1 MTQNRNLFA
10 YVTAFLKEVIK
21 TSHKLSCVTKM
32 DTVQRCRGG
41 RINWWGGLFL
51 KMHCHLQEQKGQDQT
66 ITVTVFF
73 SYIYFCF
80 VESVYFI
87 FFIS

>member
-1 MTQNRNLFA
+1 MCYKNGHSP
-10 YVTAFLKEVIK
+10 EV
-21 TSHKLSCVTKM
+21 
-32 DTVQRCRGG
+32 QGG

-66 ITVTVFF
+66 ITVTVF
-73 SYIYFCF
+73 SYINYCF
-80 VESVYFI
+80 FMESVYFI